1 MQPARTATA
10 THSHRLPRGPYA
22 ISPEIVA
29 ANQRRRLL
37 EAVPL
42 VIAKHGFEGATIDRI
57 VKLAAVRR
65 NAFYEQFED
74 KLECVAAAYEL
85 AQERLLGAITYQCYS
100 RAGLDDRIGGAL
112 TAMLEL
118 LDAEP
123 AMARL
128 LLLEAPLAGVELVAR
143 HHAWLDRY
151 GRMLRFA
158 VIGVEDFVMPS
169 PGVEPAIVGGIA
181 SRIKE
186 SLLTGDRRP
195 LFELAP
201 ELSAFALSFYGTV
214 RPDLASERYE
224 SEQPQS
230 PARADAEGS
239 AVAA

>member
-1 MQPARTATA
+1 MPPARTATA
-10 THSHRLPRGPYA
+10 PHARRLPRGPYA

-29 ANQRRRLL
+29 ADQRRRLL
-37 EAVPL
+37 EAVPA
-42 VIAKHGFEGATIDRI
+42 VIAEHGFEGATINRI

-74 KLECVAAAYEL
+74 KLDCVAAAYEV
-85 AQERLLGAITYQCYS
+85 AQERLLGAITFQCYS
-100 RAGLDDRIGGAL
+100 RASLEDRIGGAV

-123 AMARL
+123 ATARL

-158 VIGVEDFVMPS
+158 VVGVEDFVMPS
-169 PGVEPAIVGGIA
+169 PSVEPAIVGGIA

-186 SLLTGDRRP
+186 SLLSGRRP
-195 LFELAP
+195 LPELAP

-214 RPDLASERYE
+214 RPDLAGERYE

-230 PARADAEGS
+230 PARRGAEGS